1 MALNPFFLQ
10 GSQSEQRL
18 IQELINEQLTIYG
31 VEVIY
36 LPRKIINQDNIL
48 NEIQSSKF
56 DDNFAIE
63 AYVNTYEGYGG
74 AGDIMT
80 KFGMS
85 LKDDLTITI
94 SKERF
99 EDFITPFL
107 GELDFTNPDE
117 INVIGRP
124 REGDLIYFPL
134 GERLFEVKFVEHE
147 QPFYQL
153 GKNYVYQL
161 KCELFEYSD
170 ELGGWDQLST
180 TTEEIDSVL
189 EDQGYITSILMVG
202 AGTTAEAIA
211 HIGTGY
217 IRQILLHDDGYDYT
231 STPIV
236 SISTSPS
243 SINGNII
250 ANATAVAITTT
261 SGNIQSIKEIILTN
275 AGFGYTQAPTI
286 SIIGGGGTGAIAT
299 CSIETTEFG
308 VVRFEMSE
316 SNIFEGGNTG
326 YPIPPVVTIE
336 GPDGFIGAAA
346 TSIVGSDN
354 TITGFNLSTGGTFYK
369 TNPIVTIDGPLV
381 REGVVSEFEISDFTG
396 NLENLPYGSGYS
408 NGNFPTSGGSG
419 NGLRVN
425 VEIETGSTSI
435 GAKPTI
441 VYSGQGY
448 SVNDILQI
456 VGGDNNAYLKVT
468 GVSTGIGSTATA
480 NSIITNGAVTGFTIT
495 NPGSGYI
502 TPPTVSIAN
511 TIGDKDFSS
520 SGLTTSI
527 GKANVSIG
535 NTISSI
541 HVANPGVG
549 YTIAPIVTIAD
560 PPLTGIGTFVFNELV
575 TGSISGATAR
585 VKTWNKSD
593 NILKVGT
600 TNGTFVSG
608 DIIVGS
614 ASSAKYSVDI
624 VQSAEFADKYDKGE
638 QIETLADTFLDFTE
652 TNPFGTY

>member
-1 MALNPFFLQ
+1 MTLNPFFLQ

-36 LPRKIINQDNIL
+36 LPRKIVNQDTVL

-85 LKDDLTITI
+85 LKDDLTVTI

-99 EDFITPFL
+99 EDFIAPFL
-107 GELDFTNPDE
+107 GELDSVSPDE
-117 INVIGRP
+117 INVISRP

-134 GERLFEVKFVEHE
+134 GGRLFEVKFVEHE

-189 EDQGYITSILMVG
+189 EDQGYITSILMIG
-202 AGTTAEAIA
+202 AGTTATAVS

-217 IRQILLHDDGYDYT
+217 VRQIFLNDDGSGYT
-231 STPIV
+231 STPVV
-236 SISTSPS
+236 SISNSP
-243 SINGNII
+243 NGSPI

-261 SGNIQSIKEIILTN
+261 SANVQSIKEILLTN
-275 AGFGYTQAPTI
+275 AGFGYTETPTI

-299 CSIETTEFG
+299 CSIETTSSG
-308 VVRFEMSE
+308 VIRFDVSPG
-316 SNIFEGGNTG
+316 SG
-326 YPIPPVVTIE
+326 YPIPPLVAIGTLTSA
-336 GPDGFIGAAA
+336 GAAA
-346 TSIVGSDN
+346 TAIVNDSGSV
-354 TITGFNLSTGGTFYK
+354 IGFNLSTGGNFYK
-369 TNPIVTIDGPLV
+369 HAPNVTIDDPPT
-381 REGVVSEFEISDFTG
+381 EGV
-396 NLENLPYGSGYS
+396 
-408 NGNFPTSGGSG
+408 
-419 NGLRVN
+419 
-425 VEIETGSTSI
+425 
-435 GAKPTI
+435 
-441 VYSGQGY
+441 
-448 SVNDILQI
+448 
-456 VGGDNNAYLKVT
+456 
-468 GVSTGIGSTATA
+468 TATA
-480 NSIITNGAVTGFTIT
+480 IALINSGIVTGFTIT
-495 NPGSGYI
+495 DEGASY
-502 TPPTVSIAN
+502 TSTSPPTVSIAN
-511 TIGDKDFSS
+511 TFGDKDLSS
-520 SGLTTSI
+520 SGLTTDI
-527 GKANVSIG
+527 VRANVSAE
-535 NTISSI
+535 NKVTSI
-541 HVANPGVG
+541 HIVNPGIG

-560 PPLTGIGTFVFNELV
+560 PPTTGIGTFTFNELV

-593 NILKVGT
+593 NVLKVGT
-600 TNGTFVSG
+600 TNGTFVPG
-608 DIIVGS
+608 DVIVGS
-614 ASSAKYSVDI
+614 ASSAKYSVDLI
-624 VQSAEFADKYDKGE
+624 QSAEFADKYDKGE

>member
-36 LPRKIINQDNIL
+36 LPRKIVNKDSVL

-56 DDNFAIE
+56 DDNYAIE

-85 LKDDLTITI
+85 LKDDLTVTI

-99 EDFITPFL
+99 EDFIAPFL
-107 GELDFTNPDE
+107 GEMSDDE
-117 INVIGRP
+117 IIVDGRP

-189 EDQGYITSILMVG
+189 EDQGYITSILMIG
-202 AGTTAEAIA
+202 AGTTAQAVA
-211 HIGTGY
+211 HNGTGY
-217 IRQILLHDDGYDYT
+217 IRKIFLNDDGNGYT

-236 SISTSPS
+236 SISTSP
-243 SINGNII
+243 NGNDL

-261 SGNIQSIKEIILTN
+261 SGNVQSVKEILLTN
-275 AGFGYTQAPTI
+275 AGFGYTQSPTI
-286 SIIGGGGTGAIAT
+286 SITGGGGTGAIAT

-308 VVRFEMSE
+308 AVRFDVSPG
-316 SNIFEGGNTG
+316 SG
-326 YPIPPVVTIE
+326 YPIPPVVTV
-336 GPDGFIGAAA
+336 GAPVPSSSGAAA
-346 TSIVGSDN
+346 TCTLSNFGTVIGF
-354 TITGFNLSTGGTFYK
+354 TISTGGQFYK
-369 TNPIVTIDGPLV
+369 HAPNVTISGPA
-381 REGVVSEFEISDFTG
+381 IG
-396 NLENLPYGSGYS
+396 N
-408 NGNFPTSGGSG
+408 
-419 NGLRVN
+419 
-425 VEIETGSTSI
+425 
-435 GAKPTI
+435 
-441 VYSGQGY
+441 
-448 SVNDILQI
+448 
-456 VGGDNNAYLKVT
+456 
-468 GVSTGIGSTATA
+468 TATA
-480 NSIITNGAVTGFTIT
+480 IALVNSGIVTGFTIT
-495 NPGSGYI
+495 NGGSLY
-502 TPPTVSIAN
+502 TQPPTVSIAN
-511 TIGDKDFSS
+511 TTGDKDYIS
-520 SGLTTSI
+520 SGLTTAI
-527 GKANVSIG
+527 VRANVSAE
-535 NTISSI
+535 NKVTSI
-541 HVANPGVG
+541 HIVNPGNG
-549 YTIAPIVTIAD
+549 YDPIQSVTIAD
-560 PPLTGIGTFVFNELV
+560 PPTTGIGTFTFNELV

-593 NILKVGT
+593 NVLKVGT
-600 TNGTFVSG
+600 TNGTFVPG
-608 DIIVGS
+608 DVIVGS
-614 ASSAKYSVDI
+614 ASSARYSVDI
-624 VQSAEFADKYDKGE
+624 IQSTEFADKYDKGE

>member
-31 VEVIY
+31 VEIIY
-36 LPRKIINQDNIL
+36 LPRKIVNKDSVL

-56 DDNFAIE
+56 DDNYAIE

-85 LKDDLTITI
+85 LKDDLTVTI

-99 EDFITPFL
+99 EDFISPFL
-107 GELDFTNPDE
+107 GDDGDLFKKENDNDE
-117 INVIGRP
+117 INVAGRP

-134 GERLFEVKFVEHE
+134 GGRLFEVKFVEHE

-202 AGTTAEAIA
+202 SGTDAEIIA
-211 HIGTGY
+211 RTGTGY
-217 IRQILLHDDGYDYT
+217 IRQISLIDDGYGYS

-243 SINGNII
+243 TSIDNPFASAEAI
-250 ANATAVAITTT
+250 AITTT
-261 SGNIQSIKEIILTN
+261 TGTTQSVKEILLTN
-275 AGFGYTQAPTI
+275 AGFGYTEAPTI

-299 CSIETTEFG
+299 CSIETTGFG
-308 VVRFEMSE
+308 IVRYDVSKPG
-316 SNIFEGGNTG
+316 SG
-326 YPIPPVVTIE
+326 YPIPPVVSIGT
-336 GPDGFIGAAA
+336 PTSAGAAA
-346 TSIVGSDN
+346 TSIVGSDS
-354 TITGFNLSTGGTFYK
+354 TITGFVLSTGGEFYG
-369 TNPIVTIDGPLV
+369 TPPNVIIDGPTSRV
-381 REGVVSEFEISDFTG
+381 GVVSTLQTSNFSGDIVS
-396 NLENLPYGSGYS
+396 LPYGSGYS
-408 NGNFPTSGGSG
+408 NGVFPTSGGSG
-419 NGLRVN
+419 NGLIVELEAKSGSI
-425 VEIETGSTSI
+425 VEI
-435 GAKPTI
+435 PTI
-441 VYSGQGY
+441 IYGGQGY
-448 SVNDILQI
+448 SPNDILQI
-456 VGGDNNAYLKVT
+456 VGGNNDAYIKIIST
-468 GVSTGIGSTATA
+468 TTGIGSTATA
-480 NSIITNGAVTGFTIT
+480 DSILTNGEVTGFTIT

-502 TPPTVSIAN
+502 IPPTVSIEN
-511 TIGDKDFSS
+511 RSDTKDFTS
-520 SGLTTSI
+520 SGLTTAI
-527 GKANVSIG
+527 ARANVSVG
-535 NTISSI
+535 NTVTSVHI
-541 HVANPGVG
+541 VNPGIG
-549 YTIAPIVTIAD
+549 YSPAQPVSIAS
-560 PPLTGIGTFVFNELV
+560 PPPTGIGTFIFNELV
-575 TGSISGATAR
+575 TGSISGAKAR

-600 TNGTFVSG
+600 TNGTFVPG
-608 DIIVGS
+608 DVIVGS
-614 ASSAKYSVDI
+614 ASSAQYSVDSI
-624 VQSAEFADKYDKGE
+624 QSAEFADKYDKGE

>member
-36 LPRKIINQDNIL
+36 LPRKIVNKDSVL

-56 DDNFAIE
+56 DDNYAIE

-85 LKDDLTITI
+85 LKDDLTVTI

-99 EDFITPFL
+99 EDFIAPFL
-107 GELDFTNPDE
+107 GEMSDDE
-117 INVIGRP
+117 IIVDGRP

-189 EDQGYITSILMVG
+189 EDQGYITSILMIG
-202 AGTTAEAIA
+202 AGTTAQAVA

-217 IRQILLHDDGYDYT
+217 VRQIFLTDDGNGYT
-231 STPIV
+231 STPVV
-236 SISTSPS
+236 SISTSP
-243 SINGNII
+243 NGNNL
-250 ANATAVAITTT
+250 ANASAVAITTT
-261 SGNIQSIKEIILTN
+261 SGNVQSVKEILLTN
-275 AGFGYTQAPTI
+275 AGFGYTETPTI
-286 SIIGGGGTGAIAT
+286 SITGGGGTGAIAT
-299 CSIETTEFG
+299 CSIETTESG
-308 VVRFEMSE
+308 VIRFDVSPG
-316 SNIFEGGNTG
+316 SG
-326 YPIPPVVTIE
+326 YPISPVVAIGT
-336 GPDGFIGAAA
+336 PTDFTGAAA

-354 TITGFNLSTGGTFYK
+354 TITGFNLLTGGTFYR

-381 REGVVSEFEISDFTG
+381 REGVVSEFQTCDFAG
-396 NLENLPYGSGYS
+396 NLESTPYGSGYS

-419 NGLRVN
+419 NGLRIN
-425 VEIETGSTSI
+425 VEIETGTNKI
-435 GAKPTI
+435 GSNPTI

-448 SVNDILQI
+448 SVNDVLQI

-511 TIGDKDFSS
+511 TIGDRDFSS
-520 SGLTTSI
+520 SGLTTAI
-527 GKANVSIG
+527 VRANVSDDNKI
-535 NTISSI
+535 ISI
-541 HVANPGVG
+541 NIVNPGIG
-549 YTIAPIVTIAD
+549 YSSSPLVTIPA
-560 PPLTGIGTFVFNELV
+560 PPTTGIGTFIFNELV

-585 VKTWNKSD
+585 VKTWNKS
-593 NILKVGT
+593 NNVLKVGT

-608 DIIVGS
+608 DVVVGS
-614 ASSAKYSVDI
+614 ASSAKYSVDVI
-624 VQSAEFADKYDKGE
+624 QSAEFADKYDKGE

>member
-36 LPRKIINQDNIL
+36 LPRKIVNQDTVL

-56 DDNFAIE
+56 DDNYAIE

-85 LKDDLTITI
+85 LKDDLTVTI

-99 EDFITPFL
+99 EDFIAPFL
-107 GELDFTNPDE
+107 GEMSDDE
-117 INVIGRP
+117 INVSGRP

-189 EDQGYITSILMVG
+189 EDQGYITSILMIG
-202 AGTTAEAIA
+202 AGTKAQAIA
-211 HIGTGY
+211 HNGTGY
-217 IRQILLHDDGYDYT
+217 IRKIFLNDDGNGYT

-236 SISTSPS
+236 SISTSP
-243 SINGNII
+243 NGNTL

-261 SGNIQSIKEIILTN
+261 SANVQSVKEILLTN
-275 AGFGYTQAPTI
+275 AGFGYTESPTI

-308 VVRFEMSE
+308 LTRFDVSPG
-316 SNIFEGGNTG
+316 SG
-326 YPIPPVVTIE
+326 YPIPPVVAIGTPT
-336 GPDGFIGAAA
+336 GAGAAA
-346 TSIVGSDN
+346 TAIISDFG
-354 TITGFNLSTGGTFYK
+354 TVIGFNISTGGKFYK
-369 TNPIVTIDGPLV
+369 HAPQ
-381 REGVVSEFEISDFTG
+381 VSLTPPDSE
-396 NLENLPYGSGYS
+396 L
-408 NGNFPTSGGSG
+408 
-419 NGLRVN
+419 GL
-425 VEIETGSTSI
+425 S
-435 GAKPTI
+435 
-441 VYSGQGY
+441 
-448 SVNDILQI
+448 
-456 VGGDNNAYLKVT
+456 
-468 GVSTGIGSTATA
+468 ATA
-480 NSIITNGAVTGFTIT
+480 IALVNSGIVTGFTIT
-495 NPGSGYI
+495 FAGDQYSS
-502 TPPTVSIAN
+502 PPTVSIAN
-511 TIGDKDFSS
+511 TFGDKDFSS
-520 SGLTTSI
+520 SGLTTAVVR
-527 GKANVSIG
+527 ANVSAE
-535 NTISSI
+535 NKVTSI
-541 HVANPGVG
+541 HIEDPGLGYNPIQ
-549 YTIAPIVTIAD
+549 TVTIAD
-560 PPLTGIGTFVFNELV
+560 PPTTGIGTFIFNEIV

-600 TNGTFVSG
+600 TNGTFVPG
-608 DIIVGS
+608 DVIVGS
-614 ASSAKYSVDI
+614 ASSAKYSVDLI
-624 VQSAEFADKYDKGE
+624 QSTEFADKYDKGE